1 MTNLA
6 NVLGSVMTAVRLPRR
21 RTGLMNI
28 NHNLETYVKTEFQKG
43 DQAYVLDCMLRGDPI
58 DRRNLV

>member
-6 NVLGSVMTAVRLPRR
+6 NMLGSVMTAVRLPREMR
-21 RTGLMNI
+21 QK
-28 NHNLETYVKTEFQKG
+28 NLETYVKTEFQEH
-43 DQAYVLDCMLRGDPI
+43 DRAYVMDCMLRGDPI

>member
-6 NVLGSVMTAVRLPRR
+6 NLLGSVMTAVRLPREMR
-21 RTGLMNI
+21 QK
-28 NHNLETYVKTEFQKG
+28 NLETYVKTEFQEH
-43 DQAYVLDCMLRGDPI
+43 DRAYVMDCMLRGDPI